1 MWLLSIFKLCYFR
14 MRLQLIFS
22 HAFALCY
29 FHIGLQFVQI
39 DGVNDNSKFWACS
52 SVVRAGDS

>member
-39 DGVNDNSKFWACS
+39 DGVNDKF
-52 SVVRAGDS
+52 

>member
-1 MWLLSIFKLCYFR
+1 

-39 DGVNDNSKFWACS
+39 DGVNDMS
-52 SVVRAGDS
+52 SHGVAFVKVIVSQ